1 MRNRFDKQLKQLN
14 EELIEMGS
22 LIEKAIEMAIS
33 SLANQ
38 DVEMAAQ
45 SVAFDEEIDH
55 QEQEIEALCMKLLLQ
70 QQPVATDLRMISSA
84 LKMITDMERIGD
96 QAADIS
102 EITIMMAGQSYIKKL
117 THLTQMAKEI
127 TTMVINSVDAFVK
140 GDVELARAVID
151 HDDVVDGLFVEIKDE
166 LIALITENAANGDQA
181 MDLMMVAKYF
191 ERIGDHATNI
201 AEWVIYAITGTH
213 VWEEEKESPQ
223 A

>member
-14 EELIEMGS
+14 DELIEMGS

-33 SLANQ
+33 SLVNQ
-38 DVEMAAQ
+38 DVDMAAQ
-45 SVAFDEEIDH
+45 AVAFDEEIDH
-55 QEQEIEALCMKLLLQ
+55 QEQEIETLCMKLLLQ

-127 TTMVINSVDAFVK
+127 TTMVINSVDAYVK
-140 GDVELARAVID
+140 HDVELARAVID

-166 LIALITENAANGDQA
+166 LIALITENSANGDQA

-213 VWEEEKESPQ
+213 VWEEEKEESI
-223 A
+223 